1 MNKLIISKGGK
12 HLPYLKVTPHQK
24 ATIAKYAAEHSVQII
39 PLLFL
44 HLVGYGASH
53 YSHACKWTLASNLAV
68 SLYFRTGLGQHCETR
83 SNSQLQS
90 FPANR
95 I

>member
-1 MNKLIISKGGK
+1 MSKLIMSKGGK

-24 ATIAKYAAEHSVQII
+24 ARYAAEHLVQII
-39 PLLFL
+39 PLSFL

-53 YSHACKWTLASNLAV
+53 YSHACKWTLASNLAE
-68 SLYFRTGLGQHCETR
+68 SLYFRVGLGQCCETR

-90 FPANR
+90 FSS
-95 I
+95 